1 MVFKEGWLSL
11 ILAGPKTLEIRALG
25 YKSGKYYLGCK
36 GVIRGVMQLGNPVRI
51 ESDSEWN
58 SLRHMHFVDS
68 HERPYDKTY
77 GLPILSASRLPA
89 HVRYQHPRGA
99 VGIVVYRR

>member
-1 MVFKEGWLSL
+1 MVFKEGWLAL
-11 ILAGPKTLEIRALG
+11 ILAGKKSLEIRALG

-58 SLRHMHFVDS
+58 SLRHTHLVDS

-77 GLPILSASRLPA
+77 GLPILNVNKLPA

>member
-11 ILAGPKTLEIRALG
+11 ILAGKKTLEIRALG
-25 YKSGKYYLGCK
+25 YNSGKYYLGCK
-36 GVIRGVMQLGNPVRI
+36 GVIRGVMQLGDPMRI
-51 ESDSEWN
+51 ESDSEWIG
-58 SLRHMHFVDS
+58 LRNEHLVDS
-68 HERPYDKTY
+68 PERPYDKTY
-77 GLPILSASRLPA
+77 GLPILSVSKLPA